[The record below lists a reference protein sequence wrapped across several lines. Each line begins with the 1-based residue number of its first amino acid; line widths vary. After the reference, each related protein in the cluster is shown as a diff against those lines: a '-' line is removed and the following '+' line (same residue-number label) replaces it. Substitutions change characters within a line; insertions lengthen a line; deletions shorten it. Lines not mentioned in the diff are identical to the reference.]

1 MIKKDI
7 IIIYKINMNIIKILM
22 INNCWKFWID
32 CGGIFIDI
40 VVKFFEGKII
50 IYKLLLENLEYY
62 FDVLV

>member
-1 MIKKDI
+1 
-7 IIIYKINMNIIKILM
+7 MNIIKILM